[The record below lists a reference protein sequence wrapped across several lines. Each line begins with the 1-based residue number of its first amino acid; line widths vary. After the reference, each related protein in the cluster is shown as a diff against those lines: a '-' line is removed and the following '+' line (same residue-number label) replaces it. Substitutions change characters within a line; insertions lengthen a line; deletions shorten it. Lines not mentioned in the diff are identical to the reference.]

1 MAAIGN
7 EPERSLVRVFAE
19 FSLLPDLLAKVS
31 PRQQVQTLDVWR
43 VFLQGSGV
51 NTDHVEDEDIQE
63 GLDEEHVMAM
73 DVWALCKRLG
83 LILPNGQLSEEAQSL
98 ARLSD
103 LPKYYRNDM
112 DYPAVSR
119 VLARQ
124 IAEQFRGV
132 NGLPIVNLLQDC
144 ARALKNSDSAWIAL
158 CPGLLLVEVQYLIEI
173 AHTDIDLAQQ
183 QELQLVAQRDSIMQ
197 DIDMSDPT
205 PGNEIDDML
214 DHADAVTRYYLTEL
228 QGIGQ
233 QDMTLTALRAT
244 TMLLTYAGLLE
255 DWFLVEPV
263 QCLVAPE
270 WG

>member
-98 ARLSD
+98 AKLSER
-103 LPKYYRNDM
+103 PVYYRTNR

-119 VLARQ
+119 VLARK

-144 ARALKNSDSAWIAL
+144 GA
-158 CPGLLLVEVQYLIEI
+158 C
-173 AHTDIDLAQQ
+173 AQ
-183 QELQLVAQRDSIMQ
+183 E
-197 DIDMSDPT
+197 
-205 PGNEIDDML
+205 
-214 DHADAVTRYYLTEL
+214 
-228 QGIGQ
+228 
-233 QDMTLTALRAT
+233 
-244 TMLLTYAGLLE
+244 
-255 DWFLVEPV
+255 
-263 QCLVAPE
+263 
-270 WG
+270 